1 MTPPRLI
8 IAGGSGFLG
17 RSMARHFAAQGWD
30 VVTLSR
36 SRPTLPVPGRW
47 VHWDGLRQGEWTREL
62 DEAAALVNL
71 AGRTVNCRYTAQNM
85 LDIYTSRTETTR
97 ALGRAIQNVG
107 SPPPVWLNSSTGT
120 LYREARDRPQDEL
133 SGETGHGFSVD
144 VAQRWEAAL
153 NEFELPYTR
162 RVALRTAMVFGV
174 GAGGVMETTDRVVR
188 LGLAGAMAGGGQYLS
203 WIHDLDF
210 NRALDFLIHGDLSGP
225 VNVTAPG
232 PLPNAEFLRA
242 YREAWNV
249 PIGIP
254 STAALIKLG
263 ALVLNSEAEL
273 LLKSRWTVPTRL
285 LEAGFQ
291 FEYPEWPGAVRALV
305 KQVRHEGHAAR

>member
-1 MTPPRLI
+1 MTPSRLI

-17 RSMARHFAAQGWD
+17 RSLARYFAARNWD
-30 VVTLSR
+30 VVILSR
-36 SRPTLPVPGRW
+36 SRPTSPVPGRW

-62 DEAAALVNL
+62 DGAAALVNL

-85 LDIYTSRTETTR
+85 LDIYTSRIGSTR
-97 ALGRAIQNVG
+97 ALGRAIQGARN
-107 SPPPVWLNSSTGT
+107 PPPVWLNSSTGT
-120 LYREARDRPQDEL
+120 IYKGARDHAQDEL
-133 SGETGHGFSVD
+133 SGEIGHGFSVD

-153 NEFELPYTR
+153 MEPELPHTR

-188 LGLAGAMAGGGQYLS
+188 LGLAGAMAGGAQFLS

-210 NRALDFLIHGDLSGP
+210 CRALDFLIEHDLSGP

-232 PLPNAEFLRA
+232 PLPNGEFLRA
-242 YREAWNV
+242 YREAWGV

-254 STAALIKLG
+254 STAALIRLG
-263 ALVLNSEAEL
+263 AAVMNSEAEL

-285 LEAGFQ
+285 LDAGFQ
-291 FEYPEWPGAVRALV
+291 FQYPNWPDAVRALV
-305 KQVRHEGHAAR
+305 KQVRHEGHATL